1 MLNKK
6 KGILFWV
13 TGLSG
18 SGKTSIAKLLRKEIS
33 SHYGPTIVVSG
44 DDIRN
49 SFGLNGYNKISRE
62 KIGLMY
68 TNFFKIILDQKI
80 NIIFAGIVLIDSVR
94 LYNRKAISNY
104 FEIYLK
110 SDINKLKKIKKTYK
124 LKKNVVGVD
133 IIPEFPKDADI
144 VIANNFTIT
153 KNEIAK
159 KFLKKKFKKMPYNI
173 SEIKNYELYTIYIN
187 DIN

>member
-18 SGKTSIAKLLRKEIS
+18 SGKTSIAKLLQKEIG
-33 SHYGPTIVVSG
+33 SHYGSTIVVSG

-49 SFGLNGYNKISRE
+49 SFGLNGYSKISRE

-94 LYNRKAISNY
+94 LYNRKIISNY

-110 SDINKLKKIKKTYK
+110 SNINQLRKRKKTYK

-133 IIPEFPKDADI
+133 IIPEFPKNADI
-144 VIANNFTIT
+144 VINNNFTT
-153 KNEIAK
+153 SKKDIAK
-159 KFLKKKFKKMPYNI
+159 KILKQIFKQIP
-173 SEIKNYELYTIYIN
+173 L
-187 DIN
+187 